1 MTKYILFSF
10 IAALFLVSCQTEF
23 IENSAHI
30 QSLETWLDQAT
41 GPESNLSG
49 QSFAQRAVS
58 EEAADTAVQMI
69 HEFLN
74 KELKEKYAGD
84 WQDSTLKI
92 GKRELKFR
100 YKKFGEKPA
109 KGWSLY
115 ISMHGGGGTT
125 KEMNDQQWK
134 NQIGLYEPE
143 EGIYMAP
150 RSPTDSWNMWHQ
162 SHVDSLFSL
171 FIELADVFEGIN
183 TNRVYLTGY
192 SAGGDGTYQLA
203 PRMADQ
209 LAAAAMMAG
218 HPNDASPL
226 GLYNL
231 PFALH
236 MGAEDAA
243 YDRNK
248 IAAGWGQKLD
258 ELQQN
263 DPGGYIHDVQI
274 HEGMGHWM
282 QRKDTVAIDWMSQF
296 YRKPYPEKVVWKQ
309 SGVTHNRFYWL
320 GVPEKKAQKGALVVA
335 SRKGQTITIEK
346 AESVSTLL
354 INLNDEMVDLDKKV
368 TVEYN
373 GKVIYSDIPPRTI
386 AQIWKS
392 LNERNDSNQVFFA
405 QIEVSLE

>member
-1 MTKYILFSF
+1 MTKNILFTI
-10 IAALFLVSCQTEF
+10 IAALFLVSCQTES
-23 IENSAHI
+23 IENSEEI
-30 QSLETWLDQAT
+30 SSLKTFLSEAS
-41 GPESNLSG
+41 GPEKNLAG
-49 QSFAQRAVS
+49 QPFAQKALT
-58 EEAADTAVQMI
+58 EEEADTAIQVI
-69 HEFLN
+69 HQFLN
-74 KELKEKYAGD
+74 KELKEKYAGQ

-92 GKRELKFR
+92 GNRELKFS
-100 YKKFGEKPA
+100 YKKFGEKPT

-125 KEMNDQQWK
+125 PEMNDQQWR
-134 NQIGLYEPE
+134 NQIGLYEPD

-150 RSPTDSWNMWHQ
+150 RAPTDSWNMWHQ
-162 SHVDSLFSL
+162 AHVDSLFSL
-171 FIELADVFEGIN
+171 FIELSDVFEDIN

-226 GLYNL
+226 GLRNL

-243 YDRNK
+243 YNRNK
-248 IAAGWGQKLD
+248 IAAEWGQKLD

-274 HEGMGHWM
+274 HENMGHWM
-282 QRKDTVAIDWMSQF
+282 QRKDTVAIEWMAQF
-296 YRKPYPEKVVWKQ
+296 DRNPFPEKVVWKQ
-309 SGVTHNRFYWL
+309 SSVTHDRFYWL
-320 GVPEKKAQKGALVVA
+320 SVPENKAQKGALIIA
-335 SRKGQTITIEK
+335 SRNGQTITIEK
-346 AESVSTLL
+346 AESVDTLL
-354 INLNDEMVDLDKKV
+354 INLNDEIVDLDKKV
-368 TVEYN
+368 TVKFNSET
-373 GKVIYSDIPPRTI
+373 VYSDIPQRTI

-392 LNERNDSNQVFFA
+392 LTQRNDPQQVFSSK
-405 QIEVSLE
+405 IEVTLD